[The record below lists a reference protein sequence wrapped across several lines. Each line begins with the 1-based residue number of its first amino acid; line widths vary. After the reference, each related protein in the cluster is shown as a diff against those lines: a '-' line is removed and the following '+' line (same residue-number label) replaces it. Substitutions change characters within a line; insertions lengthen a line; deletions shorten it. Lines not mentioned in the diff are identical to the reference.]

1 MHFVFNVKLLL
12 LYRVNSYSTQ
22 RMRMPHEIYITKKI
36 SFDVRLLHFVYN
48 RSVSKLKYKR

>member
-1 MHFVFNVKLLL
+1 MHFVFNVKSLL

-22 RMRMPHEIYITKKI
+22 RMCMPHEIYITKKI
-36 SFDVRLLHFVYN
+36 SFDARLLHFVYN